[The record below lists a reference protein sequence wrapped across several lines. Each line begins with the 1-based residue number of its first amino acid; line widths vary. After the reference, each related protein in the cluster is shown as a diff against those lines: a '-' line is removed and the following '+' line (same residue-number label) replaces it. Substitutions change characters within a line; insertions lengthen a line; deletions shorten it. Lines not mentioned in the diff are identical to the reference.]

1 MAVTS
6 ISSTSS
12 RTGSTLDVSG
22 IVSGLMQAENV
33 PVTKLDAKISKS
45 TVKIT
50 TLGQIKSQLSTL
62 KSALVDLQTPAN
74 FTKQAAKFSNTSNA
88 TAEFTATATAASYQM
103 EVTSL
108 AQPNIWNVSGFT
120 TSAEALAWYD
130 NTAQA
135 AVKTSADAT
144 VFQSSSGQFVLSL
157 KSKTAGAAGAFNVP
171 TPASPLTAS
180 TYQAALNAE
189 IKLNGVTFTRTSN
202 TVSDALTGITFNLTS
217 KTVVGTPITLTVSN
231 DAVSARTK
239 LDALVKSYNDL
250 YATYKSQTASSM
262 DVATRGIL
270 NSDFGVNSMMR
281 QLVSGLML
289 PVTNLTGGALSI
301 AIAGGA
307 ALSAAAQKT
316 LTLANTTG
324 LTEGMFVTGTNI
336 ATGTKIASINAG
348 VSVTL
353 DTDIATGGSAAGATI
368 NFYDKG
374 VGSTDLSSL
383 GLKLL
388 DTGNLAVDET
398 LLSAA
403 SSTLQARLA
412 AGIRIGYS
420 STSSKD
426 LSTQIGDMVFSGGL
440 IQDRIDKETST
451 KTDITNRKTTLQQKL
466 VSVQARYTAQ
476 YAALDA
482 LLFKLQGTSDSL
494 KSALDGLTN
503 SQKNN

>member
-1 MAVTS
+1 
-6 ISSTSS
+6 
-12 RTGSTLDVSG
+12 
-22 IVSGLMQAENV
+22 MQAENV

-50 TLGQIKSQLSTL
+50 SLGQIKSQLSTL

-88 TAEFTATATAASYQM
+88 TAEFTATATAGSYQM
-103 EVTSL
+103 EVSSL

-120 TSAEALAWYD
+120 TSADALAWYD
-130 NTAQA
+130 NAAQA

-157 KSKTAGAAGAFNVP
+157 KSKTAGAAGAFTVP
-171 TPASPLTAS
+171 TPLASPLTAS
-180 TYQAALNAE
+180 SYQSALDAE

-217 KTVVGTPITLTVSN
+217 RTVTGTPITVTVSN

-250 YATYKSQTASSM
+250 YATYKLQTASSM

-289 PVTNLTGGALSI
+289 PVTNLTGGALSFS
-301 AIAGGA
+301 IAGGA
-307 ALSAAAQKT
+307 AESAAAQKT

-324 LTEGMFVTGTNI
+324 LTVGMFVTGTNI

-353 DTDIATGGSAAGATI
+353 DTNIATGGSAAGATI

-374 VGSTDLSSL
+374 IGSTDLSSL

-420 STSSKD
+420 STTSTD
-426 LSTQIGDMVFSGGL
+426 LSTQIGEMVFSGGL
-440 IQDRIDKETST
+440 IQDRIDKETSS
-451 KTDITNRKTTLQQKL
+451 KTDLTKRKTTLQEKL
-466 VSVQARYTAQ
+466 LSVQARYTAQ
-476 YAALDA
+476 FASLDA
-482 LLFKLQGTSDSL
+482 MLFKLQGTSDSL